1 MSASRLGPRFRLH
14 VCMSVEATGRNGSR
28 SVAPVADEVDLIA
41 QARERSERHAE
52 RRELYTE
59 AVASAGFVGACAAT
73 VALFGVGGVD
83 LALVAWLTAI
93 TAILVRVEFE
103 VGEGCTRPLQLVF
116 APMLVLLPPAM
127 IAPVVVLGHVVARL
141 PDVVAGRFP
150 LRRVFMG
157 LADSWFAVP
166 PAVAVALIGLPA
178 NAREAAVLVAAGL
191 AGQFACD
198 FVVSSLR
205 VHIGVGVE
213 LRSLLRPFGW
223 VYLVDLLL
231 LPIGL
236 LAAWAAYHE
245 ALALAAVVPLALLL
259 AIFARERRGRLDN
272 AVALQRMTEETKER
286 LQSIVRNAS
295 DLIAIVKS
303 DGTMS
308 TLTGSVESVFGA
320 DWREAE
326 GMPLLDYV
334 HPDDRGL
341 VRAFLQ
347 GVAAKAPGESDECEW
362 RLRYPDATWRHLA
375 GTATNLTADARV
387 EGLVVTARNVDERK
401 AFEEQLRHRAFHD
414 PLTGLAN
421 RALFYDRV
429 EHALS
434 RGDRHDGQAALL
446 FIDLDDLKA
455 INDQYGHACG
465 DQLLVEVARRV
476 QANVRSADT
485 PARLGGDEFGVLL
498 EGCTGP
504 NEPVQ
509 AAQRI
514 LAALAEPYTPAGRTL
529 ALSAS
534 IGVALS
540 GPGECSVEDLLR
552 RGDLA
557 MYAAKRNGKRGL
569 ELYVDGLE
577 DDGRSDLA
585 PRGAWFQSN
594 DAQREEV
601 LSVLASDTALT
612 MAFQPILD
620 LRSGRV
626 AGYEALARFAD
637 AAKRPPNA
645 WFAQAHRCGLGHELE
660 AKALG
665 AAIATLGRP
674 AGTYLTVNLSPSAL
688 ASGPVV
694 SALPDRLDDLVI
706 EITENQAI
714 ADDEQV
720 SATLMALRAR
730 GARLAIDDT
739 GSGYAGLTQVLRL
752 APDIIKL
759 DRALIAGVA
768 DDPVKAA
775 LIASFVRYAH
785 DIGATVCA
793 EGIETMAD
801 LTRLA
806 DLDVAYGQGYGI
818 ARPAPPWVPAGEQ
831 AHRACR
837 DSFVA
842 SLSTAAQTGPE
853 EGDDQRLEQLVA
865 RLSETWTLSE
875 VTEATQAIAAE
886 LEADAVGV
894 LAAGQALSTDARL
907 TVGGL
912 EGASRVIEQLL
923 AGDPDSDDAERATM
937 LARGFKARLSLPITD
952 GGVRVGTLQAFA
964 TTERPWTRFQ
974 VRRARIIALA
984 LGAALARIEAAG
996 PGPAPTAHPAV
1007 RERVATP

>member
-1 MSASRLGPRFRLH
+1 
-14 VCMSVEATGRNGSR
+14 MSVQATERSDSR
-28 SVAPVADEVDLIA
+28 SDRLDVEEVDLIA
-41 QARERSERHAE
+41 QARERSQRHAE

-59 AVASAGFVGACAAT
+59 AVASSGFVGACAVT
-73 VALFGVGGVD
+73 VVLFGMGSID
-83 LALVAWLTAI
+83 LVLVAWLTAI
-93 TAILVRVEFE
+93 IAVLARVEFE

-116 APMLVLLPPAM
+116 APMLVLLPPAL
-127 IAPVVVLGHVVARL
+127 IAPVVVLGHIAARL
-141 PDVVAGRFP
+141 PDIVARGYP

-166 PAVAVALIGLPA
+166 PAVIVGLLGLPHSP
-178 NAREAAVLVAAGL
+178 REAVVLVAAAL
-191 AGQFACD
+191 AGQLTCD

-213 LRSLLRPFGW
+213 LRSLLRPFAW

-236 LAAWAAYHE
+236 LAAWAAYHQI
-245 ALALAAVVPLALLL
+245 LALAAVVPLALLL
-259 AIFARERRGRLDN
+259 GIFARERRGRLDN
-272 AVALQRMTEETKER
+272 ALALQRMTEETKER

-295 DLIAIVKS
+295 DLIAIVRP
-303 DGTMS
+303 DGTMA
-308 TLTGSVESVFGA
+308 TLTGSVESVFGS
-320 DWREAE
+320 DWRQAE
-326 GMPLLDYV
+326 GQALLDYV

-341 VRAFLQ
+341 LRAFLSR
-347 GVAAKAPGESDECEW
+347 VAAKAHGESEECEW
-362 RLRYPDATWRHLA
+362 RLRYPDGTWRHLA
-375 GTATNLTADARV
+375 GTATNLIADARI

-434 RGDRHDGQAALL
+434 RGDRHDGETALL
-446 FIDLDDLKA
+446 FVDLDDLKA
-455 INDQYGHACG
+455 INDEHGHACG
-465 DQLLVEVARRV
+465 DELLVEVARRI
-476 QANVRSADT
+476 QASVRGPDT
-485 PARLGGDEFGVLL
+485 AARLGGDEFGVLI
-498 EGCTGP
+498 ESCAGP

-509 AAQRI
+509 VAQRI
-514 LAALAEPYTPAGRTL
+514 LSALSGPYNAAGRTVT
-529 ALSAS
+529 LSAS

-540 GPGECSVEDLLR
+540 GHGPCSVEDLLR

-577 DDGRSDLA
+577 TDGHSDLA
-585 PRGAWFQSN
+585 DRVARLQSN
-594 DAQREEV
+594 DTQREEIV
-601 LSVLASDTALT
+601 SVLTSDTALT
-612 MAFQPILD
+612 MVFQPILD

-660 AKALG
+660 AKAL
-665 AAIATLGRP
+665 AAALATPGRP
-674 AGTYLTVNLSPSAL
+674 AGTYMTVNLSPSAL
-688 ASGPVV
+688 TSAPVAD
-694 SALPDRLDDLVI
+694 ALPARLDDVVI

-714 ADDEQV
+714 ADDERI
-720 SATLMALRAR
+720 SATLGALRAR

-759 DRALIAGVA
+759 DRALVAGVHEDA
-768 DDPVKAA
+768 VRAA

-793 EGIETMAD
+793 EGVETMED
-801 LTRLA
+801 LARLA

-818 ARPAPPWVPAGEQ
+818 ARPAAPWAAAGEP
-831 AHRACR
+831 ARRACR
-837 DSFVA
+837 DALAA
-842 SLSTAAQTGPE
+842 SLSTPAVPGTE
-853 EGDDQRLEQLVA
+853 VGDDRRLERLLA
-865 RLSETWTLSE
+865 RLSGAWDLTE
-875 VTEATQAIAAE
+875 VTAATEAIAAE
-886 LEADAVGV
+886 LEADGVSV
-894 LAAGQALSTDARL
+894 LAAGRAFSTDARL
-907 TVGGL
+907 IAGAAEDAP
-912 EGASRVIEQLL
+912 EGIDQVL
-923 AGDPDSDDAERATM
+923 AGDPDADDAQRAAM
-937 LARGFKARLSLPITD
+937 LAQGFQSRLSLPVSD

-964 TTERPWTRFQ
+964 TSERPWTRFQ
-974 VRRARIIALA
+974 VSRARVIALSLGATLTRIAALGSEPGLSPQAAAHERRRAA
-984 LGAALARIEAAG
+984 
-996 PGPAPTAHPAV
+996 
-1007 RERVATP
+1007 